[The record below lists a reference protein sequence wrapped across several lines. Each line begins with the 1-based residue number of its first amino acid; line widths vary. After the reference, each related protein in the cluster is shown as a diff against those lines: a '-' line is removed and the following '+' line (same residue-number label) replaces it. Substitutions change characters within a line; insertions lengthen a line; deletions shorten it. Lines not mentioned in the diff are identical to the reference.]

1 MTGYNVAQ
9 DFNWVNYLSVKN
21 IFINFNANNKH
32 EAISALVDMF
42 SADGSIDNK
51 NDYLAS
57 VLEREELGT
66 TGLGEGVAM
75 PHGKCS
81 AVRRMSVAIA
91 KLERPLEFDSIDNK
105 PVNYIFLIASPLN
118 SDTLYIKIMASI
130 IRSVKIYSIC
140 DKMNK
145 IHSAADIY
153 DMLVKTIIN

>member
-1 MTGYNVAQ
+1 MTGYNAAQ
-9 DFNWVNYLSVKN
+9 DFNWVNYLSVRN
-21 IFINFNANNKH
+21 IFTNFNASNKH

-42 SADGSIDNK
+42 SAGGSIDNK

-75 PHGKCS
+75 PHGKCA
-81 AVRRMSVAIA
+81 AVRCMSVAIA

-130 IRSVKIYSIC
+130 IRSVKIYGIC

-153 DMLVKTIIN
+153 DMLVKTII